1 MLRMIR
7 FLAGF
12 IVGMALGGA
21 LAVLFA
27 PQPGLETR
35 QRLRGRVDTI
45 LEEGRR
51 ASELTRAEAHA
62 RLADLKASK

>member
-7 FLAGF
+7 FVAGF

-21 LAVLFA
+21 LALLFA

-35 QRLRGRVDTI
+35 ESLLGRVDTI

-51 ASELTRAEAHA
+51 ASERTRAEAHA
-62 RLADLKASK
+62 RLADLKTSK